1 MASVK
6 SFYGKRTQY
15 RFLSDAVSQIEND
28 DSDSAD
34 VVMIGPPTGGHDS
47 DMENEDEDG
56 LKTTGLPDKIAGET
70 EVFNIRNDDIEGI
83 SDDGHDIVAPQPKK
97 AKQTTKK
104 AKLNV
109 KWKKSHINSQ
119 TFSQYDQDK
128 KAQAVL
134 LENLELAALTMW
146 TSFEKIFAPLIELI
160 LHETNQYAIRDK
172 NKPQFKLTSE

>member
-1 MASVK
+1 MASAK
-6 SFYGKRTQY
+6 SFYGKRTQH

-47 DMENEDEDG
+47 DMENEDEDV
-56 LKTTGLPDKIAGET
+56 LKTTRLPDEVAGEIG
-70 EVFNIRNDDIEGI
+70 VSNIRNDGIEGI

-104 AKLNV
+104 AKVNV
-109 KWKKSHINSQ
+109 KWKKSHIDSQ

-128 KAQAVL
+128 KAQAVI
-134 LENLELAALTMW
+134 LENPELAALTVW
-146 TSFEKIFAPLIELI
+146 TSFEKIFAPLIESILMRLI
-160 LHETNQYAIRDK
+160 NILLETRINRSS
-172 NKPQFKLTSE
+172 N